1 MKKSFLLILASSALL
16 LCACGSAPS
25 ISSPSPDSTTS
36 VSSTSSTSAIDF
48 SLVSSCKAGSIEK
61 ESFTITTPNPS
72 EEYSSWDDPVI
83 EIAINQANWAYVT
96 AIKENDQSI
105 LSQNEDVVPSA
116 AITIETIDSTSGT
129 GGSNVIRRIDLHID
143 RSQVKTGTTRIKT
156 SITPS
161 NGASSAS
168 RIELCFELKVVPF
181 GSIQVETT
189 EVPFEIDLSAVKN
202 AAGKHLEFNV
212 SDMDYEYGSS
222 HASYYSF
229 TTNGSS
235 KIVDTMSLALGHV
248 YSFSVTVGETAP
260 YVFYDVSTS
269 SSPLEKVDTN
279 HYRVKEAI
287 QSTVYF
293 VAMERA

>member
-1 MKKSFLLILASSALL
+1 MKKSFLLALASSALL
-16 LCACGSAPS
+16 CACGSSPS
-25 ISSPSPDSTTS
+25 TSSPSSDSTTS
-36 VSSTSSTSAIDF
+36 ESSASSTPAIDF

-83 EIAINQANWAYVT
+83 KIAINQANWAYVT
-96 AIKENDQSI
+96 AIKKDDKSI
-105 LSQNEDVVPSA
+105 LSQNEGVVPSA
-116 AITIETIDSTSGT
+116 AISIEPQDSLSGT
-129 GGSNVIRRIDLHID
+129 GGSNVINRIDLHID
-143 RSQVKTGTTRIKT
+143 RSQIKTGTTRIKT
-156 SITPS
+156 SMTPS
-161 NGASSAS
+161 NGVSSAS
-168 RIELCFELKVVPF
+168 KIELCFELKVVPY

-212 SDMDYEYGSS
+212 SDLDYEYGSS
-222 HASYYSF
+222 HVSYYGF

-235 KIVDTMSLALGHV
+235 KIVDTMPLALGHV
-248 YSFSVTVGETAP
+248 YSFSIIVGESAP

-269 SSPLEKVDTN
+269 SSSLEKVDTN

-287 QSTVYF
+287 PSTVYF
-293 VAMERA
+293 AAMERA

>member
-1 MKKSFLLILASSALL
+1 MKKSFLLTLASSALL
-16 LCACGSAPS
+16 CACGSSPS
-25 ISSPSPDSTTS
+25 ISSPSQESTTS
-36 VSSTSSTSAIDF
+36 ESSTVSTPAIDF

-72 EEYSSWDDPVI
+72 EEYFSWGDSVI

-96 AIKENDQSI
+96 AIKKDNKSI

-116 AITIETIDSTSGT
+116 AISIEPQDSLSGT
-129 GGSNVIRRIDLHID
+129 GGSNVINRIDLHID

-156 SITPS
+156 RITPS

-181 GSIQVETT
+181 GSIQVETA

-202 AAGKHLEFNV
+202 ATGKHLEFNV

-222 HASYYSF
+222 HVSYYGF

-248 YSFSVTVGETAP
+248 YSFSVTLGESAP

-269 SSPLEKVDTN
+269 SSSFEKVDSN

-287 QSTVYF
+287 PSTVYF

>member
-1 MKKSFLLILASSALL
+1 MKKSFLLTLASSALL
-16 LCACGSAPS
+16 LCACGSSPS
-25 ISSPSPDSTTS
+25 ISSPSSDSTTS
-36 VSSTSSTSAIDF
+36 ESSTVSTPAIDF

-61 ESFTITTPNPS
+61 ESFTITTPNPG

-96 AIKENDQSI
+96 AIKEEDKSI
-105 LSQNEDVVPSA
+105 LSQEEGVVPSK
-116 AITIETIDSTSGT
+116 AITLETIDSTSGT
-129 GGSNVIRRIDLHID
+129 GGSNVISRIDLHID

-156 SITPS
+156 RITPS
-161 NGASSAS
+161 NGVSSAS
-168 RIELCFELKVVPF
+168 KIELCFELNVVPF
-181 GSIQVETT
+181 GSISVETT

-202 AAGKHLEFNV
+202 AAGKHLEFNI

-222 HASYYSF
+222 HVSYYGF

-248 YSFSVTVGETAP
+248 YSFSVTVGESAP

-269 SSPLEKVDTN
+269 SSSLEKVDTN

-287 QSTVYF
+287 SSTVYF

>member
-1 MKKSFLLILASSALL
+1 MKKSFLLALASSALL
-16 LCACGSAPS
+16 CACT
-25 ISSPSPDSTTS
+25 SSPSVSSSSQDSSATS
-36 VSSTSSTSAIDF
+36 SSTSSTPAIDF

-83 EIAINQANWAYVT
+83 KIAINQANWAYVT
-96 AIKENDQSI
+96 AIKKDDKSI
-105 LSQNEDVVPSA
+105 LSQNEGVVPSA
-116 AITIETIDSTSGT
+116 AISIEPQDSLSGT
-129 GGSNVIRRIDLHID
+129 GGSNVINRIDLHID
-143 RSQVKTGTTRIKT
+143 RIQIKTGTTRIKT

-161 NGASSAS
+161 NGVSSAS
-168 RIELCFELKVVPF
+168 KIELCFELKVVPY
-181 GSIQVETT
+181 GSIKVETT

-222 HASYYSF
+222 HVSYYGF

-235 KIVDTMSLALGHV
+235 KILDTMALALGHT
-248 YSFSVTVGETAP
+248 YSFSVTLGESAP

-269 SSPLEKVDTN
+269 CSSLEKVDTN

-287 QSTVYF
+287 PSTVYF
-293 VAMERA
+293 VPMERA

>member
-1 MKKSFLLILASSALL
+1 MKKTFLLILSIALL
-16 LCACGSAPS
+16 LCACSSRPS
-25 ISSPSPDSTTS
+25 ISSPSQDSTTS
-36 VSSTSSTSAIDF
+36 ESSTASAPAMDF

-61 ESFTITTPNPS
+61 ESFTITTPNPN

-96 AIKENDQSI
+96 AIKRDDKSI

-116 AITIETIDSTSGT
+116 AISIEPQDSLSGT
-129 GGSNVIRRIDLHID
+129 GGSNVINRIDLHID
-143 RSQVKTGTTRIKT
+143 RSQIKVGTTRIKA

-168 RIELCFELKVVPF
+168 KIELCFELKVVPY
-181 GSIQVETT
+181 GSIPVETT
-189 EVPFEIDLSAVKN
+189 EAPFEIDLSAAKN
-202 AAGKHLEFNV
+202 SAGKHLEFNV
-212 SDMDYEYGSS
+212 SDLDYEYGSS
-222 HASYYSF
+222 HVSYYGF

-235 KIVDTMSLALGHV
+235 KIIDTMSLALGHV
-248 YSFSVTVGETAP
+248 YSFSVTVGESAP

-269 SSPLEKVDTN
+269 SSSFEKVDTN

-287 QSTVYF
+287 SSTVYF

>member
-1 MKKSFLLILASSALL
+1 MKKSFLLTLASSALL
-16 LCACGSAPS
+16 CACGSSPS
-25 ISSPSPDSTTS
+25 ISSPSSDSTTS
-36 VSSTSSTSAIDF
+36 EFSTASAPAIDF

-72 EEYSSWDDPVI
+72 EEYFSWDDSVI

-96 AIKENDQSI
+96 AIKKDNKSI
-105 LSQNEDVVPSA
+105 LSQNEDVIPSA
-116 AITIETIDSTSGT
+116 AISIEPQDSLSGA
-129 GGSNVIRRIDLHID
+129 GGSNVINRIDLHID
-143 RSQVKTGTTRIKT
+143 RSQIKTGTTRIKT

-168 RIELCFELKVVPF
+168 RIELCFELSVVPF

-189 EVPFEIDLSAVKN
+189 EVSFEINLSAVKN

-212 SDMDYEYGSS
+212 SDLDYEYGSS
-222 HASYYSF
+222 HSSYYSF
-229 TTNGSS
+229 STNGSS
-235 KIVDTMSLALGHV
+235 KITDTMSLALGHI
-248 YSFSVTVGETAP
+248 YSFSVSVGESAP

-269 SSPLEKVDTN
+269 SSSFEKVDAN
-279 HYRVKEAI
+279 HYRAKEAI

-293 VAMERA
+293 VAEDRA

>member
-1 MKKSFLLILASSALL
+1 MKKSFLLILSSSLL
-16 LCACGSAPS
+16 LCACGSRPS
-25 ISSPSPDSTTS
+25 ISSPSSNSTTS
-36 VSSTSSTSAIDF
+36 ESSTASAPAMDF
-48 SLVSSCKAGSIEK
+48 SLVSSCKAGSSEK
-61 ESFTITTPNPS
+61 ESFTITTTNRN

-96 AIKENDQSI
+96 AIKKDNKSI

-116 AITIETIDSTSGT
+116 AISIEPQDSLSGT
-129 GGSNVIRRIDLHID
+129 GGSNVINRIDLHID
-143 RSQVKTGTTRIKT
+143 RSQIKVGTTRIKT

-168 RIELCFELKVVPF
+168 KIELCFELKVVPY
-181 GSIQVETT
+181 GSIPVETT

-202 AAGKHLEFNV
+202 SAGKHLEFHV
-212 SDMDYEYGSS
+212 SDLDYEYGSS
-222 HASYYSF
+222 HVSYYGF

-235 KIVDTMSLALGHV
+235 KIIDTMSLALGHV
-248 YSFSVTVGETAP
+248 YSFSVTIGESAP

-269 SSPLEKVDTN
+269 SSSFEKVDTN

-287 QSTVYF
+287 SSTVSF

>member
-1 MKKSFLLILASSALL
+1 MKKSFLLILSSALL
-16 LCACGSAPS
+16 LCACGSRPS
-25 ISSPSPDSTTS
+25 INPSSNSTTS
-36 VSSTSSTSAIDF
+36 ESSTASAPAMDF

-61 ESFTITTPNPS
+61 ESFTITTPNPN

-96 AIKENDQSI
+96 AIKKDDKSI

-116 AITIETIDSTSGT
+116 AISIEPQDSLSGT
-129 GGSNVIRRIDLHID
+129 GGSNVINRIDLHID

-168 RIELCFELKVVPF
+168 RIELCFELKVVPY
-181 GSIQVETT
+181 GSIPVETT

-202 AAGKHLEFNV
+202 SAGKHLEFHV
-212 SDMDYEYGSS
+212 SDLDYEYGSS
-222 HASYYSF
+222 HVSYYGF

-235 KIVDTMSLALGHV
+235 KIIDTMSLALGHV
-248 YSFSVTVGETAP
+248 YSFSVTAGESAP

-269 SSPLEKVDTN
+269 SSSFEKVDTN

-287 QSTVYF
+287 SSTVYF

>member
-1 MKKSFLLILASSALL
+1 M
-16 LCACGSAPS
+16 
-25 ISSPSPDSTTS
+25 
-36 VSSTSSTSAIDF
+36 DF

-61 ESFTITTPNPS
+61 ESFTITTPNPN

-96 AIKENDQSI
+96 AIKRDDKSI

-116 AITIETIDSTSGT
+116 AISIEPQDSLSGT
-129 GGSNVIRRIDLHID
+129 GGSNVINRIDLHID
-143 RSQVKTGTTRIKT
+143 RSQIKVGTTRIKT

-168 RIELCFELKVVPF
+168 RIELCFELKVVLY
-181 GSIQVETT
+181 GSIPVETT
-189 EVPFEIDLSAVKN
+189 EAPFEIDLSAAKN
-202 AAGKHLEFNV
+202 SAGKHLEFHV
-212 SDMDYEYGSS
+212 SDLDYEYGSS
-222 HASYYSF
+222 HVSYYGF

-235 KIVDTMSLALGHV
+235 KIIDTMSLALGHV
-248 YSFSVTVGETAP
+248 YSFSVTLGESAP

-269 SSPLEKVDTN
+269 SSSFEKVDTI

-287 QSTVYF
+287 SSTVYF

>member
-1 MKKSFLLILASSALL
+1 MKKSFLLILTSSALL
-16 LCACGSAPS
+16 LCACGSSPS
-25 ISSPSPDSTTS
+25 ISSPSQESTTS
-36 VSSTSSTSAIDF
+36 ESSTVSTPAIDF

-61 ESFTITTPNPS
+61 ESFTITTPNPG

-96 AIKENDQSI
+96 AIKEDDQSI
-105 LSQNEDVVPSA
+105 LSQEEGVVPSK
-116 AITIETIDSTSGT
+116 AITLETIDSTSGP

-156 SITPS
+156 RITPS

-168 RIELCFELKVVPF
+168 KIELCFELKVVSY

-202 AAGKHLEFNV
+202 AAGKRLAFNV
-212 SDMDYEYGSS
+212 SDVDYEYGSS
-222 HASYYSF
+222 HVDYYAF

-235 KIVDTMSLALGHV
+235 KITDTMALALGHV
-248 YSFSVTVGETAP
+248 YSFSVTLGESAP

-269 SSPLEKVDTN
+269 SSSFEKVDTN

-293 VAMERA
+293 VTEDRA

>member
-1 MKKSFLLILASSALL
+1 M
-16 LCACGSAPS
+16 
-25 ISSPSPDSTTS
+25 
-36 VSSTSSTSAIDF
+36 DF

-61 ESFTITTPNPS
+61 ESFTITTPNPN

-96 AIKENDQSI
+96 AIKRDDKSI

-116 AITIETIDSTSGT
+116 AISIEPQDSLSGT
-129 GGSNVIRRIDLHID
+129 GGSNVINRIDLHID
-143 RSQVKTGTTRIKT
+143 RSQIKVGTTRIKA

-168 RIELCFELKVVPF
+168 RIELCFELKVVPY
-181 GSIQVETT
+181 GSIPVETT

-202 AAGKHLEFNV
+202 SAGKHLEFNV
-212 SDMDYEYGSS
+212 SDLDYEYGSS
-222 HASYYSF
+222 HVSYYGF

-235 KIVDTMSLALGHV
+235 KIIDTMSLALGHV
-248 YSFSVTVGETAP
+248 YSFSVTVGESAP

-269 SSPLEKVDTN
+269 SSSFEKVDTS

-287 QSTVYF
+287 SSTVYF

>member
-1 MKKSFLLILASSALL
+1 MKKSFLLILSSALL
-16 LCACGSAPS
+16 LCACGSRPS
-25 ISSPSPDSTTS
+25 ISSPSQDSTTS
-36 VSSTSSTSAIDF
+36 ESSTASAPAMDF

-61 ESFTITTPNPS
+61 ESFTITTPNPN

-83 EIAINQANWAYVT
+83 KIAINQANWAYVT
-96 AIKENDQSI
+96 AIKKDNESI

-116 AITIETIDSTSGT
+116 AISIEPQDSLSGT
-129 GGSNVIRRIDLHID
+129 GGSNVINRIDLHID

-156 SITPS
+156 SIAPS

-168 RIELCFELKVVPF
+168 RIELCFELKVVPY
-181 GSIQVETT
+181 GSIPVETT

-202 AAGKHLEFNV
+202 SAGKHLEFHV
-212 SDMDYEYGSS
+212 SDLDYEYGSS
-222 HASYYSF
+222 HVSYYGF

-235 KIVDTMSLALGHV
+235 KIIDTMSLALGHV
-248 YSFSVTVGETAP
+248 YSFSVTVGKSAP

-269 SSPLEKVDTN
+269 SSSFEKVDTN

-287 QSTVYF
+287 SSTVYF

>member
-1 MKKSFLLILASSALL
+1 MKKSFLLALASSALL
-16 LCACGSAPS
+16 CACT
-25 ISSPSPDSTTS
+25 SSPSVSSSSQDSSATS
-36 VSSTSSTSAIDF
+36 SSTSSTPAIDF

-83 EIAINQANWAYVT
+83 KIAINQANWAYVT
-96 AIKENDQSI
+96 AIKKDDKSI
-105 LSQNEDVVPSA
+105 LSQNEGVVPSA
-116 AITIETIDSTSGT
+116 AISIEPQDSLSGT
-129 GGSNVIRRIDLHID
+129 GGSNVINRIYLRID
-143 RSQVKTGTTRIKT
+143 RSQIKTGTTRIKT

-161 NGASSAS
+161 NGVSSAS
-168 RIELCFELKVVPF
+168 KIELCFELKVVPY

-212 SDMDYEYGSS
+212 SDLDYEYGSS
-222 HASYYSF
+222 HVSYYGF

-235 KIVDTMSLALGHV
+235 KISDTMSLALGHV
-248 YSFSVTVGETAP
+248 YSFSVTVGESAP

-269 SSPLEKVDTN
+269 SSSLEKVDTN
-279 HYRVKEAI
+279 HYRAKEAI
-287 QSTVYF
+287 PSTVYF
-293 VAMERA
+293 AAMERA

>member
-1 MKKSFLLILASSALL
+1 MKKSFLLALASSALL
-16 LCACGSAPS
+16 CACGSSPS
-25 ISSPSPDSTTS
+25 TSSPSSDSTTS
-36 VSSTSSTSAIDF
+36 ESSASSTPAIDF

-83 EIAINQANWAYVT
+83 KIAINQANWAYVT
-96 AIKENDQSI
+96 AIKKDDKSI
-105 LSQNEDVVPSA
+105 LSQNEDVIPSA
-116 AITIETIDSTSGT
+116 AISIEPQDSLSGT
-129 GGSNVIRRIDLHID
+129 GGSNVINRIDLHID
-143 RSQVKTGTTRIKT
+143 RIQIKTGTTRIKT

-161 NGASSAS
+161 NGVSSAS
-168 RIELCFELKVVPF
+168 KIELCFELKVVPY
-181 GSIQVETT
+181 GSIKVETT

-222 HASYYSF
+222 HVSYYGF

-235 KIVDTMSLALGHV
+235 KILDTMALALGHT
-248 YSFSVTVGETAP
+248 YSFSVTLGESAP

-269 SSPLEKVDTN
+269 CSSLEKVDTN

-287 QSTVYF
+287 PSTVYF

>member
-1 MKKSFLLILASSALL
+1 MKKSFLLILSSALL
-16 LCACGSAPS
+16 LCACGSRPS
-25 ISSPSPDSTTS
+25 ISNPSSNSTTS
-36 VSSTSSTSAIDF
+36 ESSTASAPAMDF

-61 ESFTITTPNPS
+61 ESFTITTPNPN
-72 EEYSSWDDPVI
+72 EDYSSWDDPVI

-96 AIKENDQSI
+96 AIKKDDKSI
-105 LSQNEDVVPSA
+105 LSQDEGVVPSA
-116 AITIETIDSTSGT
+116 AISIEPQDSLSGT
-129 GGSNVIRRIDLHID
+129 GGSNVIHRIDLHIN
-143 RSQVKTGTTRIKT
+143 RSQIKVGTTRIKA

-168 RIELCFELKVVPF
+168 KIELCFELKVVPY
-181 GSIQVETT
+181 GSIPVETT

-202 AAGKHLEFNV
+202 SAGKHLEFNV
-212 SDMDYEYGSS
+212 LDLDYEYGSS
-222 HASYYSF
+222 HVSYYGF

-235 KIVDTMSLALGHV
+235 KNIDTMSLALGHV
-248 YSFSVTVGETAP
+248 YSFSVTVGESAP

-269 SSPLEKVDTN
+269 SSSFEKVDTN

-287 QSTVYF
+287 SSTVYF

>member
-1 MKKSFLLILASSALL
+1 MKKTFLLILSSALL
-16 LCACGSAPS
+16 LCACSSRPS
-25 ISSPSPDSTTS
+25 ISNPSSNSTTS
-36 VSSTSSTSAIDF
+36 ESSTASAPAMDF

-61 ESFTITTPNPS
+61 ESFTITTPNPN

-96 AIKENDQSI
+96 AIKKDNKSI

-116 AITIETIDSTSGT
+116 AISIEPQDSLSGT
-129 GGSNVIRRIDLHID
+129 GGSNVINRIDLHID

-168 RIELCFELKVVPF
+168 RIELCFELKVVPY
-181 GSIQVETT
+181 GSIPVETT
-189 EVPFEIDLSAVKN
+189 EAPFEIDLSAAKN
-202 AAGKHLEFNV
+202 SAGKHLEFHV
-212 SDMDYEYGSS
+212 SDLDYEYGSS
-222 HASYYSF
+222 HVSYYGF

-235 KIVDTMSLALGHV
+235 KIIDTMSLALGHV
-248 YSFSVTVGETAP
+248 YSFSVTVGESAP

-269 SSPLEKVDTN
+269 SSSFEKVDTN

-287 QSTVYF
+287 SSTVYF

>member
-1 MKKSFLLILASSALL
+1 MKKSFLLILTSSALL
-16 LCACGSAPS
+16 LCACGS
-25 ISSPSPDSTTS
+25 SPSVSNPSSD
-36 VSSTSSTSAIDF
+36 SSTSESSASSIPAIDF

-96 AIKENDQSI
+96 AIKKDDKSI
-105 LSQNEDVVPSA
+105 LSQDEGVVPSA
-116 AITIETIDSTSGT
+116 AISIEPQDSLSGT
-129 GGSNVIRRIDLHID
+129 GGSNVINRIDLHID
-143 RSQVKTGTTRIKT
+143 RSQIKTGTTRIKT

-168 RIELCFELKVVPF
+168 KIELCFELKVVPY

-212 SDMDYEYGSS
+212 SDLDYEYGSS
-222 HASYYSF
+222 HSSYYSF
-229 TTNGSS
+229 STNGSS
-235 KIVDTMSLALGHV
+235 KIIDTMALALGHV
-248 YSFSVTVGETAP
+248 YSFFVSVGESAP

-269 SSPLEKVDTN
+269 SSSFEKVDTN

-293 VAMERA
+293 VTEDRA